1 MKILIA
7 EDDAA
12 SRRLLETL
20 LNNWQYEVISCVD
33 GNEAWQELKRDDAP
47 SLVILDWMMPG
58 MDGIEVCRRVRAE
71 RESHLT
77 YIIMLTAVDTRDD
90 VIEALRMGA
99 DDFLYKPFDRGE
111 LRVRLQVGK
120 RILGLQDNLV
130 QQERAARSRAE
141 ILVAE
146 RTIELSEANQK
157 LKEQQAQ
164 LVHAEKMGAIGQ
176 LAAGIAHEINN
187 PVSFITNNV
196 SSLKEYVEIFSE
208 LIGHYEMLQKQVEGA
223 AEQKQI
229 AESLAVIRQ
238 LINRENIPFLLSD
251 TTQLIADTQEGVVR
265 VRDIVQG
272 LKNFAHPN
280 SDEPQEADINEG
292 IESAV
297 RIAWNEIKYKAELDK
312 SLGELPPLTCHLGE
326 LNQVFLNL
334 LINAAQAIE
343 DNGRIGV
350 DSQFRDGEIVV
361 CISDTGSGI
370 PQEKISRIFEP
381 FYTTKE
387 VGQGTGLGLAISY
400 GIIEKHGG
408 RIEVDSKEG
417 EYTHFTIYLPVARDS
432 E

>member
-1 MKILIA
+1 MRILIA
-7 EDDAA
+7 EDDIA
-12 SRRLLETL
+12 SRRLLESL
-20 LNNWQYEVISCVD
+20 LAKWQYEVVSCID
-33 GNEAWQELKRDDAP
+33 GDQAWEILARDDAP

-58 MDGIEVCRRVRAE
+58 LDGIEVCRRVRAA
-71 RESHLT
+71 RASHLT
-77 YIIMLTAVDTRDD
+77 YIIMLTAIDTRDD
-90 VIEALRMGA
+90 VIEALRVGA
-99 DDFLYKPFDRGE
+99 DDFLCKPFNRDE
-111 LRVRLQVGK
+111 LRVRLQVGQ
-120 RILGLQDNLV
+120 RILGLQENLV

-141 ILVAE
+141 TLVAE

-187 PVSFITNNV
+187 PVSYITNNV
-196 SSLKEYVEIFSE
+196 DSLKEYIEIFAE
-208 LIGHYEMLQKQVEGA
+208 LIAHYETLQKQVEGA
-223 AEQKQI
+223 AEQEQI
-229 AESLAVIRQ
+229 EESLAVVRQ
-238 LINRENIPFLLSD
+238 FSARENISFILSD
-251 TTQLIADTQEGVVR
+251 TTQLIIDTQKGVVR

-280 SDEPQEADINEG
+280 SGEPQEADINEG
-292 IESAV
+292 IESV
-297 RIAWNEIKYKAELDK
+297 INMAWNEIKYKAKLDK
-312 SLGELPPLTCHLGE
+312 NLGELPPLTCHLGE

-334 LINAAQAIE
+334 LINAGQAIE

-350 DSQFRDGEIVV
+350 DSQFCDGEIIV
-361 CISDTGSGI
+361 CISDTGNGI

-417 EYTHFTIYLPVARDS
+417 EYTRFIVHLPVVRD
-432 E
+432 EE